1 MLSPQ
6 LVEFF
11 LQDGTNQWTQPF
23 NQLAL
28 TQVFAAPIRVA
39 RIGDHIEVEVQV
51 VDGDGH
57 RGSQMAGMRKL
68 APTVR
73 KRG

>member
-1 MLSPQ
+1 
-6 LVEFF
+6 
-11 LQDGTNQWTQPF
+11 
-23 NQLAL
+23 
-28 TQVFAAPIRVA
+28 VFAAPIWVA
-39 RIGDHIEVEVQV
+39 RIGDHIDVEVQV

-68 APTVR
+68 APRVR